1 MQQRP
6 CSTNSNLIRTGL
18 GTLLLLA
25 RAPHLAGVVNTSLE
39 GKVGVSDYRGS
50 FGQPCKTK
58 YKKRFRWDSYFVRS
72 FAESGVVNTSL
83 EGILRRHPPTIHVVH
98 VSGIP
103 STREFCS
110 VYTEKTQFCFGA
122 MGRSLQRLARF
133 RLTILLYI

>member
-25 RAPHLAGVVNTSLE
+25 RAPRLAGVVNTSLE
-39 GKVGVSDYRGS
+39 GIVGVSDYRGS
-50 FGQPCKTK
+50 FGLPYK
-58 YKKRFRWDSYFVRS
+58 YKKRFRWDSYYVRS

-83 EGILRRHPPTIHVVH
+83 EGIFRRHPPTIHVVH
-98 VSGIP
+98 VSGTP

-110 VYTEKTQFCFGA
+110 VYTEKTQFFVL
-122 MGRSLQRLARF
+122 GRSLQRLARF
-133 RLTILLYI
+133 RLTIPL

>member
-6 CSTNSNLIRTGL
+6 WSTNSNLIRTGL

-25 RAPHLAGVVNTSLE
+25 RAPRLVGVVNTSLE
-39 GKVGVSDYRGS
+39 GKVGVSDYLGS
-50 FGQPCKTK
+50 FGLPYK
-58 YKKRFRWDSYFVRS
+58 YKNRFRWDSYFVRS

-83 EGILRRHPPTIHVVH
+83 EGIFRRHPPTIRVVH

-122 MGRSLQRLARF
+122 MDRSLQRLARF
-133 RLTILLYI
+133 RLTILL